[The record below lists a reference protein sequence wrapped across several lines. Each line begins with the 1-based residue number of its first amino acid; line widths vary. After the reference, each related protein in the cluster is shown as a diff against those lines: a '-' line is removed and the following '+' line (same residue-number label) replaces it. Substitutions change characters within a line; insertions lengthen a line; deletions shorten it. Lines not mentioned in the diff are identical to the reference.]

1 MTFSHRRTLTAL
13 SLLSLFAYSA
23 ARAQTVPDATAQTTT
38 ASVTLSAPTSGAD
51 TPSVTNPPLVAAPTE
66 ALAVQHEFVDV
77 ASRVKQS
84 VVTIYCEELPKAPKI
99 DPKTGKVDAKA
110 APDDGDGDD
119 EGDGDGGGDDDENL
133 DPTQPRTSLG
143 TGIVVSSDGYI
154 VTNYHVVRGADVVR
168 VLFNADTEN
177 PDRPLAKVVGYDEE
191 SDLAVIKVPRTNL
204 TPATFGNSDK
214 VAIGD
219 WAIAIGAPFDQPETV
234 TVGVISAKSRHLD
247 RKGQAGLQDYL
258 QTDASINPGNS
269 GGPLIDCNG
278 EVVGINTAILS
289 PSRFSVGIGFSVPSN
304 TVERLLPVLMSGQ
317 SVRRGFLGIQYVKL
331 SDDVAKAFGVT
342 SGMQIGALAKK
353 DGAYIGPAKDAGLR
367 EDDIITAVNGE
378 PVISSDQFRTIVSTT
393 PPGATIKFAVTR
405 PTSDKPQSF
414 DVTVTLGDWNAQFGD
429 KTAAAPAPAPA
440 PLGLGLEVSSAD
452 KLSDADRE
460 KYGIDDH
467 ARGAVITKV
476 APGSPA
482 EDADLD
488 TGLRIV
494 RARIAGDWSVV
505 PNGGTWLQLIKT
517 APAGSSVLMQLRDR
531 DDVSVYKVI
540 VVPDDPAPAPPTAV
554 ATVKTVGTTG

>member
-1 MTFSHRRTLTAL
+1 MTYPYRRTLTAL
-13 SLLSLFAYSA
+13 SLLALFSYSA
-23 ARAQTVPDATAQTTT
+23 ARAQTAPASDASAQAAVPVPAAGT
-38 ASVTLSAPTSGAD
+38 
-51 TPSVTNPPLVAAPTE
+51 AAPTVAMAPLAPSA

-84 VVTIYCEELPKAPKI
+84 VVTIYCEELPKVPKI

-110 APDDGDGDD
+110 TPDDGDGDD
-119 EGDGDGGGDDDENL
+119 GGDGDGDDEGL

-143 TGIVVSSDGYI
+143 TGIVVSSDGYV

-204 TPATFGNSDK
+204 TPATFGDSDK

-269 GGPLIDCNG
+269 GGPLINCNG

-304 TVERLLPVLMSGQ
+304 TVERLLPVLMSGKA
-317 SVRRGFLGIQYVKL
+317 VRRGFLGIQYVKL
-331 SDDVAKAFGVT
+331 TDDVAKAFGVT

-353 DGAYIGPAKDAGLR
+353 DGSYIGPAKEAGLR

-378 PVISSDQFRTIVSTT
+378 PVISSDQFRTIVSST
-393 PPGATIKFAVTR
+393 PPGAAIKFAVTR
-405 PTSDKPQSF
+405 PTADKPQNF

-429 KTAAAPAPAPA
+429 KAAATPVAAPA
-440 PLGLGLEVSSAD
+440 PLGLGLEISSAD
-452 KLSDADRE
+452 KLSDADRA
-460 KYGIDDH
+460 KFGLDDH

-494 RARIAGDWSVV
+494 RARIDGTWNVV
-505 PNGGTWLQLIKT
+505 PNGGTWLQLIKS
-517 APAGSSVLMQLRDR
+517 AEPDSSVLLQLRDR

-540 VVPDDPAPAPPTAV
+540 VVPDAPAVPAPAPV